1 MKPAPLT
8 PREDVSPQ
16 KPIQLL
22 LIEDEEAHAEL
33 VRRALQGQATPIDL
47 MVARTLREAR
57 EYLNHTLPDLVITDI
72 RLPDGS
78 GIELLSPGIS
88 VSPFPVIV
96 MTSYGDE
103 KMAVEAMKA
112 GALDYIV
119 KSEATLND
127 MPHVAE
133 RTLRQWHEITERK
146 RAEKELRIH
155 AKQLVALSHLSHQV
169 LSGIGID
176 ALMREAVHLITQ
188 TLKTIKCVKI
198 LELLPDRKTLLLR
211 AATGGWSSRVGQ
223 TTSLTHPNPLI
234 THVLISGKRVFAED
248 LHTDERFRS
257 SLLTEQYGHSG
268 VALPL
273 SGQDRCLG
281 VLWASSEQ
289 PWTMTNNDISFLEST
304 GNTLAVAIERKETE
318 ARMRKLQNDLLQA
331 SQFSTLGELGT
342 TLAHEVNQ
350 PITAIINYVRACQQM
365 IMAGKGQVTQTICEL
380 MDKTVAEAERAAS
393 IIHHLR
399 EFART
404 GELHRTPEALNT
416 VVYDASR
423 LALGETTESDIKV
436 NFEFSSQPP
445 LVSIDKIQIQQVVF
459 NLVRNAVEALT
470 EAERK
475 FITIKTISTQD
486 HAVEVQIQDT
496 GPGISPPLNDKVFKQ
511 RFSTKNEGMG
521 MGLSISRSIIKA
533 HQGDL
538 WISDTPGGGATFHF
552 TLPLSEIQPTHKET
566 NN

>member
-1 MKPAPLT
+1 MKPAPLIS
-8 PREDVSPQ
+8 REKVSPQ
-16 KPIQLL
+16 KLIHLL

-33 VRRALQGQATPIDL
+33 VRRALQGQAMPVDL
-47 MVARTLREAR
+47 TVVRTLREAR
-57 EYLNHTLPDLVITDI
+57 EYLNCTLPDLVITDI
-72 RLPDGS
+72 RLPDGN

-88 VSPFPVIV
+88 DFSFPVIV

-112 GALDYIV
+112 GALDYVV

-127 MPHVAE
+127 IPHVAE
-133 RTLRQWHEITERK
+133 RTLRQWHEITGRK

-155 AKQLVALSHLSHQV
+155 AKQLVVLSHLSHQV

-176 ALMREAVHLITQ
+176 ALMREATHLITQ

-198 LELLPDRKTLLLR
+198 LELLPDRQTLLLR
-211 AATGGWSSRVGQ
+211 AATGKWSSQVGQ
-223 TTSLTHPNPLI
+223 TTSLTHSNPLI
-234 THVLISGKRVFAED
+234 THVLVSGERVFVED
-248 LHTDERFRS
+248 LHTDERFHS
-257 SLLTEQYGHSG
+257 SWLAEHYGHSG

-273 SGQDRCLG
+273 SSPDRCLG
-281 VLWASSEQ
+281 VLWASSDK
-289 PWTMTNNDISFLEST
+289 PWVITNNDISFLESA

-331 SQFSTLGELGT
+331 SQFSALGELGS

-350 PITAIINYVRACQQM
+350 PITAIINYIRACQQM
-365 IMAGKGQVTQTICEL
+365 IIAGKGQVTQTICEL
-380 MDKTVAEAERAAS
+380 MDKTVTEAERAAS

-404 GELHRTPEALNT
+404 GKLHRTLEALNA

-436 NFEFSSQPP
+436 NFEFSSQLP

-459 NLVRNAVEALT
+459 NLVRNAVEALAET
-470 EAERK
+470 EKK
-475 FITIKTISTQD
+475 FITIKTISTQN

-496 GPGISPPLNDKVFKQ
+496 GPGISSPLNDKIFKR

-521 MGLSISRSIIKA
+521 MGLSISHSIITA

-538 WISDTPGGGATFHF
+538 WVSDTPGGGATFHF
-552 TLPLSEIQPTHKET
+552 TLPLSEIQPTHQET